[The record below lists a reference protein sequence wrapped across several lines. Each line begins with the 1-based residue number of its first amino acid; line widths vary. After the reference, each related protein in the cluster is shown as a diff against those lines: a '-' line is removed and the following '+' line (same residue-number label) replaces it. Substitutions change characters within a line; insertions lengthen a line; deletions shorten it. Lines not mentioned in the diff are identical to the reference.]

1 MDVLTV
7 AALALIAL
15 LVATPAFAYIDP
27 GSGSMLVQL
36 VTGGAAGAMVLAR
49 LYWKRVKDRV
59 TGKKADAASG
69 PPSGGSDPGA
79 RSGS

>member
-36 VTGGAAGAMVLAR
+36 VTGGAAGALVLAR
-49 LYWKRVKDRV
+49 LYWKLVKDRV